1 MLHRVLISYIYL
13 HCGFFPAA
21 VRAVFSAPVQEA
33 ATSSV
38 CTIEEH
44 RKRGVPQS
52 RVRMGL
58 LHCFTVIKE
67 PRLAQYASLHACIP
81 HWLHLK

>member
-38 CTIEEH
+38 YTIEEH

-52 RVRMGL
+52 RVRMCL

-67 PRLAQYASLHACIP
+67 P
-81 HWLHLK
+81 